1 MNFDPII
8 DALRQKAMQNQT
20 PVGELSTTPDQ
31 PLAQYGLDS
40 VDCPV
45 CGNTGTVWGE
55 DEDGARW
62 ARECEC
68 MAQRR
73 SIKRIRRSGLEEL
86 MQRYTFDSYETE
98 DEKHVSIKN
107 AALRFCEDDT
117 NAWFFIAGKPGS
129 GKTHICTAICGELL
143 KKQEVRYMVWRD
155 EIVQI
160 KANVTDADRY
170 EEALRPFKR
179 VPVLYIDDF
188 LKGKVTE
195 ADLNAAFEIINARYN
210 DAGKR
215 TIISSERPMPEIL
228 SLDEAIGSR
237 IYERSRGFMVQPPDE
252 NRRLRP

>member
-1 MNFDPII
+1 MESIGEI
-8 DALRQKAMQNQT
+8 LRATQKQT
-20 PVGELSTTPDQ
+20 PVGVSSTQREQ

-45 CGNTGTVWGE
+45 CENRGTVWRE
-55 DEDGARW
+55 DEDGVIW
-62 ARECEC
+62 AQECKC

-73 SIKRIRRSGLEEL
+73 SFKRIQRSGLADV
-86 MQRYTFDSYETE
+86 MQRYTFDSYEAE
-98 DEKHVSIKN
+98 DEKHISIKN

-117 NAWFFIAGKPGS
+117 NSWFFIAGKPGS

-170 EEALRPFKR
+170 EEALRTFKR

-210 DAGKR
+210 DASKR
-215 TIISSERPMPEIL
+215 TIISSELRLPTIMDM
-228 SLDEAIGSR
+228 DEAIGSR
-237 IYERSRGFMVQPPDE
+237 IYERSKKYYVDAPEE
-252 NRRLRP
+252 NWRTK